1 MKSNKI
7 YSFTRKQIMSRA
19 HSFARILKHYTNQSY
34 QKRFSIALKLA
45 WMNNKSLGSCNIDD
59 VIFISKMYLINWSQF
74 ISNSF
79 NHDNH
84 QIKIN
89 LFTGFISIQA
99 YIIENTNWMSNMV
112 SQDKKDTKT
121 FRLNISIKWKTQI
134 SNMMKA
140 LF

>member
-45 WMNNKSLGSCNIDD
+45 WMNNKSLGSYNIDD
-59 VIFISKMYLINWSQF
+59 VIFISKNVPDQLVTIHP
-74 ISNSF
+74 NSF

-112 SQDKKDTKT
+112 FQDKRIQKHLD
-121 FRLNISIKWKTQI
+121 
-134 SNMMKA
+134 
-140 LF
+140 